1 MGSSTE
7 KVETSHIPEG
17 SLQYPDPPLPH
28 RYHPP
33 FRKFGKVQEKKKGRF
48 ISYALS
54 ITDPF
59 IENMS
64 VSFEVFDKLYDAFTV
79 KTEKIFVENAIKE
92 ENITDRWLY

>member
-7 KVETSHIPEG
+7 KIETAHIPES

-33 FRKFGKVQEKKKGRF
+33 FRKFGKVQERKKGRWVTYS
-48 ISYALS
+48 IN

-59 IENMS
+59 HQSIKT
-64 VSFEVFDKLYDAFTV
+64 SFELYDKLFDAFSS
-79 KTEKIFVENAIKE
+79 KTEKIFVESAIK
-92 ENITDRWLY
+92 